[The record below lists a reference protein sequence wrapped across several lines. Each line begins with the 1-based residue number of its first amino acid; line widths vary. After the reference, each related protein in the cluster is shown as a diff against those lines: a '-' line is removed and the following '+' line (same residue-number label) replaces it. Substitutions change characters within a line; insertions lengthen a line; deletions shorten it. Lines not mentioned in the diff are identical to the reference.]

1 MKRLACFVSVL
12 FIFGVFA
19 SAYAKPVKWNFFMI
33 PLKKWWES
41 PTISSE
47 LKLTEEE
54 KEALNK
60 LLVDTKSKLIDL
72 KAQIEKADL
81 KLREMFESEKID
93 ENAVIAQFDQLQ
105 KAKSEFMKE
114 RFLYMLGVRKI
125 LGLERFKLLR
135 KLMKKKVMRHKRYM
149 RGHKHLGKHK

>member
-1 MKRLACFVSVL
+1 MKKLACFVSML

-19 SAYAKPVKWNFFMI
+19 SAYAKPVKCHFLMM

-47 LKLTEEE
+47 LKLTEKE
-54 KEALNK
+54 KNALNK
-60 LLVDTKSKLIDL
+60 LLVDTKGKLIDL
-72 KAQIEKADL
+72 KARVEKAHL
-81 KLREMFESEKID
+81 KLREMLESEKID
-93 ENAVIAQFDQLQ
+93 EKAVIAQFDQLQ
-105 KAKSEFMKE
+105 KARNELIKA
-114 RFLYMLGVRKI
+114 RFLYVLGVRKI

-135 KLMKKKVMRHKRYM
+135 KLMRKKVMKHKRYM